1 MTTTPRRSARVAK
14 MPERLAPSA
23 ATTPQKRNTA
33 NVSAFSSP
41 RTPSKRQK
49 TVPRAQTPES
59 EEAEASDVS
68 VSETDDSD
76 EASDFE
82 QAQPK
87 PKTPRRAAAKPKQK
101 PAAKKAVR
109 RRKNVPSGATDSSLL
124 EALTDEKAAVGQIAV
139 DWIKSYSAN
148 SETAMCDLVNLFVRA
163 AGSAAGIAADA
174 MDDPDEISGIL
185 EDLQTQTIAAL
196 KQGDAGEEV
205 LAGRTK
211 DQRRV
216 RRSVLQ
222 FVQRVIID
230 GQHKLVFADV
240 DETNQLSPFTEA
252 VLCWV
257 AGMGSASF
265 RPFRHVST
273 LVALAVQTAL
283 ASVRA
288 GLSSDLQ
295 KTRRGR
301 AAQRNNAGNLAEHDA
316 IAEAAFAALYNT
328 VFIYRCRDVHAMI
341 RAECLA
347 PLATWCRT
355 YPAAYM
361 DTEYLRFLGWALNDR
376 DARVREAAVAAI
388 TGPLV
393 LGRAPSGP
401 PGSVGSGVGAVSA
414 AAAGDTA
421 VAAGVRPFVVRFL
434 PRLVQVAAGDV
445 DHRVQVAALKLVA
458 QLARLQ
464 YIDAAAKIGDIRK
477 LRPQPE
483 AARSKR
489 GARPAYSSSLSQQML
504 ESSDESDAEDVANDT
519 VDADFSVQVLYADN
533 VRTSGAELECPR
545 HTVMRY
551 LAPLVAHTH
560 ASVRAAAAELVAW
573 WLRDAWVPAARVA
586 ALGIDADSA
595 ALDDEEDDDGDD
607 EDGDAMLSVDDV
619 LATSGRRAQARRWL
633 LFRAVGAFLWHV
645 GRRPAP
651 ITSSTDDDA
660 EAWVGEQAAACIEE
674 AWVAPAAGLGDE
686 PGFGAGDA
694 ATALD
699 WRIAAAIGADQTS
712 APPPRVIAAA
722 LALLPRLPE
731 LGRLGSLASYLAWDH
746 TSAALFALAPGEE
759 TALLQAFAAW
769 VGERTRAVA
778 DRPRRMRKKD
788 STGDDAARELS
799 RVWHQFVEL
808 LTRNMDSVDRLV
820 PLMQVAAEALD
831 LQALFD
837 ADRTSVIEAV
847 AAHATSVL
855 ARYGDCV
862 RLVRLAASF
871 LHHVDSSRILRTAQL
886 VSDNE
891 DSAAAGVLVCEAA
904 AAASSQFGAT
914 MSVGLDSASAFA
926 DVYAHVVVLRAL
938 IREGDITGQLQSL
951 SQILDLVELA
961 ARSSVIVQTVPEKTA
976 LAALDVAY
984 RFVLWRALR
993 LDRQLQSD
1001 TSPNT
1006 EQLRV
1011 DRDRVLAVCL
1021 DLADATAP
1029 GYGRL
1034 RDHAF
1039 MVLGRV
1045 QRLFSGRLVHGSDA
1059 RRALAV
1065 NADTS
1070 ALALFFNA
1078 RVPALASPEGPL
1090 YETSPAARSIAYARV
1105 CALGAL
1111 WTQWVGDGT
1120 VGASGLP
1127 ALARHTGR
1135 VGADAH
1141 TQGPR
1146 RVGFVALSA
1155 FDHVIQAGV
1164 DALRPLLASPSHRDR
1179 AVTACMASLRASFAE
1194 SVHTESSGADAV
1206 NVATLARFIGSALRM
1221 AAQPDGSRETG
1232 ALAPAALGAA
1242 WAHAHEAAID
1252 FGLAL
1257 ASDDSESVWESRVAP
1272 WFAALAQTVAGVVR
1286 PRHAEA
1292 LDARLK
1298 RGVENAGAGA
1308 DAAVAPYQRALD
1320 KELAKQD
1327 AIRARM
1333 AGVMSPGSI
1342 MSPGP
1347 VFSPGPMSPGPVL
1360 SPGPEPLAHRNPDDM
1375 DLSE

>member
-14 MPERLAPSA
+14 MPDRLAPSA
-23 ATTPQKRNTA
+23 ATTPQKRSTA
-33 NVSAFSSP
+33 KVSAFSSP

-49 TVPRAQTPES
+49 TVPARAKTPEPPSS
-59 EEAEASDVS
+59 EEEASDVA

-76 EASDFE
+76 EESDFE

-87 PKTPRRAAAKPKQK
+87 PKTPRRTAAAAKPKPKQK
-101 PAAKKAVR
+101 PVAKKAVR
-109 RRKNVPSGATDSSLL
+109 RRKNASSGATDSSLL
-124 EALTDEKAAVGQIAV
+124 EALTDEKAAVGQVAV

-148 SETAMCDLVNLFVRA
+148 SEAAMCDLVNLFVRA
-163 AGSAAGIAADA
+163 AGSTAGIGADA
-174 MDDPDEISGIL
+174 MDDPDEIAGVL
-185 EDLQTQTIAAL
+185 EELQAQTIAAL

-240 DETNQLSPFTEA
+240 DETNQLSPFVEA
-252 VLCWV
+252 VLRWV

-273 LVALAVQTAL
+273 LVALAIQTAL

-288 GLSSDLQ
+288 GLASDLQ

-301 AAQRNNAGNLAEHDA
+301 AAQRNNASNLGEHDA
-316 IAEAAFAALYNT
+316 IAEAAFAVFYNT

-414 AAAGDTA
+414 AAAGDTT
-421 VAAGVRPFVVRFL
+421 VAAGIRPFVVRFL

-504 ESSDESDAEDVANDT
+504 ESSDESEAEDAANDT

-560 ASVRAAAAELVAW
+560 ATVRAAAAELVAW

-586 ALGIDADSA
+586 ALGIDADST
-595 ALDDEEDDDGDD
+595 ALDDDEDDDGDD

-619 LATSGRRAQARRWL
+619 LATSARRARARRWL

-651 ITSSTDDDA
+651 TTGNTDDDA
-660 EAWVGEQAAACIEE
+660 EAWVNEQAAACIEE
-674 AWVAPAAGLGDE
+674 AWAAPAAGLGDE

-699 WRIAAAIGADQTS
+699 WRIDAAIGADQTS
-712 APPPRVIAAA
+712 APPRVIAAA

-759 TALLQAFAAW
+759 TSLLQAFAAW
-769 VGERTRAVA
+769 VGERTRTVA
-778 DRPRRMRKKD
+778 DRPRRVRKKD
-788 STGDDAARELS
+788 SAGDDAARELS

-808 LTRNMDSVDRLV
+808 LTRNMDSIDRLV

-837 ADRTSVIEAV
+837 DNRTGVIEAV

-871 LHHVDSSRILRTAQL
+871 LHRVDSSRILRTAQL
-886 VSDNE
+886 ESD

-904 AAASSQFGAT
+904 AAAASQFGAA
-914 MSVGLDSASAFA
+914 MSAGPDSASAFA

-938 IREGDITGQLQSL
+938 IREGDITSQLQSV

-961 ARSSVIVQTVPEKTA
+961 ARSSMIVQTVPEKTA

-1001 TSPNT
+1001 TNPNT
-1006 EQLRV
+1006 DQLRV

-1021 DLADATAP
+1021 DLADAAAP

-1065 NADTS
+1065 DADTS
-1070 ALALFFNA
+1070 ALLSFFNA
-1078 RVPALASPEGPL
+1078 RVPALAHPEGPL
-1090 YETSPAARSIAYARV
+1090 YEESPAARAIAYARV

-1111 WTQWVGDGT
+1111 WAQWVGDGT

-1127 ALARHTGR
+1127 ALARYTGR
-1135 VGADAH
+1135 VGTDPH

-1179 AVTACMASLRASFAE
+1179 AVSACMDSLRASFAE
-1194 SVHTESSGADAV
+1194 SVPVESAESDAV

-1257 ASDDSESVWESRVAP
+1257 ASDDSESAWESRVAP

-1308 DAAVAPYQRALD
+1308 DAAVASYQRALD
-1320 KELAKQD
+1320 RELAKQD

-1333 AGVMSPGSI
+1333 AGVMSPGSM

-1347 VFSPGPMSPGPVL
+1347 VFSPGPMSPGP
-1360 SPGPEPLAHRNPDDM
+1360 EPLAHRNTDDM
-1375 DLSE
+1375 ELSE

>member
-14 MPERLAPSA
+14 MPDRLAPSA
-23 ATTPQKRNTA
+23 ATTPQKRSTA
-33 NVSAFSSP
+33 KVSAFSSP

-49 TVPRAQTPES
+49 TVPARAKTPEPPSS
-59 EEAEASDVS
+59 EEEASDVA

-76 EASDFE
+76 EESDFE

-87 PKTPRRAAAKPKQK
+87 PKTPRRTAAAAKPKPKQK
-101 PAAKKAVR
+101 PVAKKAVR
-109 RRKNVPSGATDSSLL
+109 RRKNAPSGATDSSLL
-124 EALTDEKAAVGQIAV
+124 EALTDEKAAVGQVAV

-148 SETAMCDLVNLFVRA
+148 SEAAMCDLVNLFVRA
-163 AGSAAGIAADA
+163 AGSTAGIGADA
-174 MDDPDEISGIL
+174 MDDPDEIAGVL
-185 EDLQTQTIAAL
+185 EELQAQTIAAL

-240 DETNQLSPFTEA
+240 DETNQLSPFVEA
-252 VLCWV
+252 VLRWV

-273 LVALAVQTAL
+273 LVALAIQTAL

-288 GLSSDLQ
+288 GLASDLQ

-301 AAQRNNAGNLAEHDA
+301 AAQRNNAGNLGEHDA
-316 IAEAAFAALYNT
+316 IAEAAFAVFYNT

-414 AAAGDTA
+414 AAAGDTT
-421 VAAGVRPFVVRFL
+421 VAAGIRPFVVRFL

-504 ESSDESDAEDVANDT
+504 ESSDESEAEDAANDT

-560 ASVRAAAAELVAW
+560 ATVRAAAAELVAW

-586 ALGIDADSA
+586 ALGIDADST
-595 ALDDEEDDDGDD
+595 ALDDDEDDDGDD

-619 LATSGRRAQARRWL
+619 LATSARRARARRWL

-651 ITSSTDDDA
+651 TTGNTDDDA
-660 EAWVGEQAAACIEE
+660 EPWVNEQAAACIEE
-674 AWVAPAAGLGDE
+674 AWAAPAAGLGDE

-699 WRIAAAIGADQTS
+699 WRIDAAIGADQTS
-712 APPPRVIAAA
+712 APPRVIAAA

-759 TALLQAFAAW
+759 TSLLQAFAAW
-769 VGERTRAVA
+769 VGERTRTVA
-778 DRPRRMRKKD
+778 DRPRRVRKKD
-788 STGDDAARELS
+788 SAGDDAARELS

-808 LTRNMDSVDRLV
+808 LTRNMDSIDRLV

-837 ADRTSVIEAV
+837 DNRTGVIEAV

-871 LHHVDSSRILRTAQL
+871 LHRVDSSRILRTAQL
-886 VSDNE
+886 ESD

-904 AAASSQFGAT
+904 AAAASQFGAA
-914 MSVGLDSASAFA
+914 MSAGPDSASAFA

-938 IREGDITGQLQSL
+938 IREGDITGQLQSV
-951 SQILDLVELA
+951 SQILDL
-961 ARSSVIVQTVPEKTA
+961 
-976 LAALDVAY
+976 
-984 RFVLWRALR
+984 
-993 LDRQLQSD
+993 
-1001 TSPNT
+1001 
-1006 EQLRV
+1006 
-1011 DRDRVLAVCL
+1011 
-1021 DLADATAP
+1021 
-1029 GYGRL
+1029 
-1034 RDHAF
+1034 
-1039 MVLGRV
+1039 
-1045 QRLFSGRLVHGSDA
+1045 
-1059 RRALAV
+1059 
-1065 NADTS
+1065 
-1070 ALALFFNA
+1070 
-1078 RVPALASPEGPL
+1078 
-1090 YETSPAARSIAYARV
+1090 
-1105 CALGAL
+1105 
-1111 WTQWVGDGT
+1111 
-1120 VGASGLP
+1120 
-1127 ALARHTGR
+1127 
-1135 VGADAH
+1135 
-1141 TQGPR
+1141 
-1146 RVGFVALSA
+1146 
-1155 FDHVIQAGV
+1155 
-1164 DALRPLLASPSHRDR
+1164 
-1179 AVTACMASLRASFAE
+1179 
-1194 SVHTESSGADAV
+1194 
-1206 NVATLARFIGSALRM
+1206 
-1221 AAQPDGSRETG
+1221 
-1232 ALAPAALGAA
+1232 
-1242 WAHAHEAAID
+1242 
-1252 FGLAL
+1252 
-1257 ASDDSESVWESRVAP
+1257 
-1272 WFAALAQTVAGVVR
+1272 
-1286 PRHAEA
+1286 
-1292 LDARLK
+1292 
-1298 RGVENAGAGA
+1298 
-1308 DAAVAPYQRALD
+1308 
-1320 KELAKQD
+1320 
-1327 AIRARM
+1327 
-1333 AGVMSPGSI
+1333 
-1342 MSPGP
+1342 
-1347 VFSPGPMSPGPVL
+1347 
-1360 SPGPEPLAHRNPDDM
+1360 
-1375 DLSE
+1375 